1 MTKQDEQD
9 ARIDA
14 ILGGTQEMSLEDARN
29 KFYDHLRGT
38 LELPCVV
45 TGIEDFNWEEFYVL
59 GPGSRKEYER
69 LRKTQPSYQDKY
81 ELLGI
86 EKDVLSEWML
96 FQEDDLGAHVRR
108 QSDGREFYLGLAEL
122 KAVDKKS
129 KNYRLLDDY
138 GVWLV
143 NNR

>member
-14 ILGGTQEMSLEDARN
+14 LLGDAEELSFEDARDR
-29 KFYDHLRGT
+29 FYDHLCKN

-45 TGIEDFNWEEFYVL
+45 TGVEDFNWEERYVF
-59 GPGSRKEYER
+59 GAGSRKEYDR
-69 LRKTQPSYQDKY
+69 LRQTQPSYRDKF
-81 ELLGI
+81 ELLAI
-86 EKDVLSEWML
+86 EKDVFSEWML
-96 FQEDDLGAHVRR
+96 FGGEDLAAHVRR

-129 KNYRLLDDY
+129 KNYQLLDDY
-138 GVWLV
+138 GVWFA

>member
-9 ARIDA
+9 ARIDGIVGDA
-14 ILGGTQEMSLEDARN
+14 EELTFEDAHDR
-29 KFYDHLRGT
+29 FYDHLRKN

-45 TGIEDFNWEEFYVL
+45 TGIEDFNWEEPYVF
-59 GPGSRKEYER
+59 GAGSRKEYER
-69 LRKTQPSYQDKY
+69 LHQTQPSYRDKFD
-81 ELLGI
+81 LLAI
-86 EKDVLSEWML
+86 EKDVFSEWML
-96 FQEDDLGAHVRR
+96 FRGEDLAAHVRR

-129 KNYRLLDDY
+129 RNYQLLDDY
-138 GVWLV
+138 GTWFA